1 MYLLSVA
8 ALFAYLLA
16 ASGLLGT
23 NGMSDGGGF

>member
-1 MYLLSVA
+1 MYLLLVA

-16 ASGLLGT
+16 SSGLIGT